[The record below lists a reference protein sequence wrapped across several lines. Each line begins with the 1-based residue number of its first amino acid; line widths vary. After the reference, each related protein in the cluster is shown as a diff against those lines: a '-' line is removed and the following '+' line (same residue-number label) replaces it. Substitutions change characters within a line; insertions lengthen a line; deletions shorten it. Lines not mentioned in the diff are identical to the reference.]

1 MPSGLLWRAY
11 GILPFSTQFNSFAL
25 IWPLFSMRMGLVQ
38 NLIFGANTF
47 WALFKINDIPQ
58 YPFIRKRD
66 QPSPVG
72 FLKNHPISDSQCFL
86 IFQVWP
92 VTISWLFLEF
102 RIVICHILHQTFVCS
117 FSHELALYA
126 VLCPIFLERFYFI
139 RNRDQHHHWGFLKI
153 PQFPIVSVS

>member
-1 MPSGLLWRAY
+1 MWAWYLFTRWYVNILKKKEMPSGLLWRAY

-86 IFQVWP
+86 IFHVLP
-92 VTISWLFLEF
+92 VTISWLFLEL
-102 RIVICHILHQTFVCS
+102 RIVICHILHQRKQ
-117 FSHELALYA
+117 ENWYLYNTIW
-126 VLCPIFLERFYFI
+126 L
-139 RNRDQHHHWGFLKI
+139 
-153 PQFPIVSVS
+153 